1 MTSRM
6 AFDNFLALPRDRV
19 AMRKSHECH
28 SEPQAK
34 NLTFSAVYQGEILR
48 LSPQDDIATQSPR
61 RERIIDEGRT
71 HGFYPSPV
79 SKSGE
84 EKLHVSSKTKNQ
96 LRSALIG
103 MILFLASCTVG
114 PNYVKPTVEVP
125 AAYRENA
132 GWQVAQPQD
141 STIRGN
147 WWEIFN
153 DPQLNAFEQQVDI
166 SNQNVALAE
175 AQYRQARALVQQA
188 RAAYFPTVTIGASL
202 NNSSQ
207 PPSSRNNNGFSN
219 GSSGRTAPTLFT
231 MAVDASWEIDVWG
244 RIRRLV
250 ESSEASAQAS
260 AADLE
265 NARLSAR
272 TELAQDYF
280 QLRTLDTQ
288 KQLLD
293 ASIVEFQRSLEL
305 TNNRYASGVVS
316 RADVLQAQTQLKTT
330 QAQAIDVGVQ
340 RAQFEHAI
348 ALLIGKPAS
357 VVSIPAAP
365 LAMTTVPPP
374 IPVGVPSE
382 VLERRPDIAAAE
394 RQVVAANAQ
403 IGVAL
408 AAYYPTVSLGATG
421 GFESTSLSQWISAP
435 SRFWSVGPAISETVF
450 DGGLRA
456 GLTEQARGVYDGTVA
471 SYRETVLTAFQE
483 VEDNLAALRILESEA
498 GVQDEAV
505 KAAQQS
511 VTVFT
516 NQYKAG
522 ITSYLE
528 VVTAQT
534 AALTNEKTAAT
545 ILGNRMNAAVLLIK
559 ALGGGWNIANL
570 P

>member
-1 MTSRM
+1 MRHL
-6 AFDNFLALPRDRV
+6 AKLVQPFLLALATV
-19 AMRKSHECH
+19 SA
-28 SEPQAK
+28 AGW
-34 NLTFSAVYQGEILR
+34 LTG
-48 LSPQDDIATQSPR
+48 
-61 RERIIDEGRT
+61 
-71 HGFYPSPV
+71 
-79 SKSGE
+79 
-84 EKLHVSSKTKNQ
+84 
-96 LRSALIG
+96 
-103 MILFLASCTVG
+103 CTVG

-125 AAYRENA
+125 AAYKENA

-141 STIRGN
+141 ATLRGN
-147 WWEIFN
+147 WWEMFN
-153 DPQLNAFEQQVDI
+153 DPQLNALAEQVEV
-166 SNQNVALAE
+166 SNQNVAVAE
-175 AQYRQARALVQQA
+175 AQFRQARALVQQA
-188 RAAYFPTVTIGASL
+188 RAAYFPTVTVGASL

-207 PPSSRNNNGFSN
+207 SGSTRISN
-219 GSSGRTAPTLFT
+219 SSSGRTTPTLFA

-250 ESSEASAQAS
+250 ESSQASAQAS

-265 NARLSAR
+265 NARLSAQ

-293 ASIVEFQRSLEL
+293 ASIVEFERSLEL

-357 VVSIPAAP
+357 VVSISAAP
-365 LAMTTVPPP
+365 LAMTIVPPP

-382 VLERRPDIAAAE
+382 VLERRPDIASTE

-403 IGVAL
+403 IGAAL
-408 AAYYPTVSLGATG
+408 AAYYPTVSLHATG
-421 GFESTSLSQWISAP
+421 GFQSTSLSQWISAP
-435 SRFWSVGPAISETVF
+435 SRLWSVGPAISETVF

-471 SYRETVLTAFQE
+471 SYRETVLTAFKE

-498 GVQDEAV
+498 QVQDEAV

-511 VTVFT
+511 VAVFT

-522 ITSYLE
+522 IASYLE

-534 AALTNEKTAAT
+534 AALTNERTAAT

-559 ALGGGWNIANL
+559 ALGGGWNVAQL

>member
-1 MTSRM
+1 
-6 AFDNFLALPRDRV
+6 
-19 AMRKSHECH
+19 
-28 SEPQAK
+28 
-34 NLTFSAVYQGEILR
+34 
-48 LSPQDDIATQSPR
+48 
-61 RERIIDEGRT
+61 
-71 HGFYPSPV
+71 
-79 SKSGE
+79 
-84 EKLHVSSKTKNQ
+84 
-96 LRSALIG
+96 
-103 MILFLASCTVG
+103 
-114 PNYVKPTVEVP
+114 
-125 AAYRENA
+125 
-132 GWQVAQPQD
+132 
-141 STIRGN
+141 
-147 WWEIFN
+147 
-153 DPQLNAFEQQVDI
+153 
-166 SNQNVALAE
+166 
-175 AQYRQARALVQQA
+175 
-188 RAAYFPTVTIGASL
+188 
-202 NNSSQ
+202 
-207 PPSSRNNNGFSN
+207 
-219 GSSGRTAPTLFT
+219 
-231 MAVDASWEIDVWG
+231 
-244 RIRRLV
+244 V
-250 ESSEASAQAS
+250 ESSQASAQAS

-293 ASIVEFQRSLEL
+293 ANIVEFQRSLEL

-357 VVSIPAAP
+357 VVSISAAP
-365 LAMTTVPPP
+365 LVMTTVPPP

-421 GFESTSLSQWISAP
+421 GFQSTSLSQWISAP
-435 SRFWSVGPAISETVF
+435 SRLWSVGPAISETVF

-534 AALTNEKTAAT
+534 AALTNERTAAT
-545 ILGNRMNAAVLLIK
+545 ILGNRLNAAVLLIK
-559 ALGGGWNIANL
+559 ALGGGWNVAQL